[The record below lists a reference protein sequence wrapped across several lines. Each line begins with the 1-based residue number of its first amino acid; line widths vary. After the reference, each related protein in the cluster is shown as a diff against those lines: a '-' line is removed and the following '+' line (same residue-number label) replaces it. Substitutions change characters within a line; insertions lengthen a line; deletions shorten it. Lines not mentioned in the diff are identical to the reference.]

1 MELYFVGFHS
11 SWDLPCLVFDMA
23 SSSIAKQNLN
33 AVIASQIRYLDDHD
47 RQKQTTLVTS
57 EDGETNHFPNNHCS
71 AFPLPSQFTSDIHL
85 APKISPSVTELPFN
99 GCHFDSNNNSLPNG
113 LIHSII
119 SVCHSQSPQRLT
131 SKQAQLQRKSRSQ
144 ASKRQR
150 DFTRESQASPSS
162 DVSSS
167 SSPSSKR
174 RKSPT
179 NVECHSG
186 LSMIYCSS
194 STTPSK
200 CQQNQLLLP
209 DTTAASSATTVTLPY
224 ETTVT
229 GKKKGTK
236 GSLGA
241 SGARRNERERNRVK
255 QVNLG
260 FDKLREHVPQGRQNK
275 KLSKVDTLK
284 AAVSYIQQLQQI
296 LGLTEEF
303 LTNSHNFANDH
314 ELEDKIIDEEHFDED
329 SDNDNVLFK
338 SSTKSINNGFDYNDG
353 LTVLADASS
362 LAEKE
367 NMFADASLEAE
378 TKQALNTDYRP
389 QANMTEHFY
398 AEVQSNLSSNDQFI
412 FQGNAL
418 MSSNGSSKMIANELQ
433 LEELISSLSSQQQNE
448 LIMGALKVDSIQVA
462 RNKGGDATN
471 AFAEASPCS
480 SLLDNFMVCQQKP
493 PPSDMLVTGFQPPFD
508 HLSNQQT
515 SEKLGSLLE
524 VLLNDNVED
533 LLLDFRSNED
543 SHFRQQFNSHR

>member
-1 MELYFVGFHS
+1 M
-11 SWDLPCLVFDMA
+11 
-23 SSSIAKQNLN
+23 
-33 AVIASQIRYLDDHD
+33 
-47 RQKQTTLVTS
+47 
-57 EDGETNHFPNNHCS
+57 
-71 AFPLPSQFTSDIHL
+71 
-85 APKISPSVTELPFN
+85 
-99 GCHFDSNNNSLPNG
+99 
-113 LIHSII
+113 
-119 SVCHSQSPQRLT
+119 
-131 SKQAQLQRKSRSQ
+131 
-144 ASKRQR
+144 
-150 DFTRESQASPSS
+150 SPSS

-179 NVECHSG
+179 KADCHSE
-186 LSMIYCSS
+186 LTMIYCSS
-194 STTPSK
+194 SATPSK

-209 DTTAASSATTVTLPY
+209 DTTTASSTTTVTLPY
-224 ETTVT
+224 ETTIT

-303 LTNSHNFANDH
+303 LTNSHNFANDL
-314 ELEDKIIDEEHFDED
+314 ELGDKIIDEEHFDED
-329 SDNDNVLFK
+329 SDNDSVPFK
-338 SSTKSINNGFDYNDG
+338 SSTITITNVGYNDG
-353 LTVLADASS
+353 LTVLANASC

-367 NMFADASLEAE
+367 NLFADASLEAE

-398 AEVQSNLSSNDQFI
+398 TDSQSSIPSNDQFI

-433 LEELISSLSSQQQNE
+433 LEELISSLSSQQQDE

-462 RNKGGDATN
+462 HNKGSDATN

-480 SLLDNFMVCQQKP
+480 SLLDNFMICQQKP
-493 PPSDMLVTGFQPPFD
+493 SPSDLLVTGFQPPFD
-508 HLSNQQT
+508 HLSNHQT

-524 VLLNDNVED
+524 VLLNENVED

-543 SHFRQQFNSHR
+543 GHFRQQFNPHR